1 MGLGAD
7 PREVASGPDVEIA
20 LGPYPI
26 RVVRNDETDLR
37 LAGEG
42 LLGESDIRSGTIY
55 VRSDL
60 DYAREREV
68 LVHEVLH
75 HVIGLTHLQARWS
88 DDEQEEVIR
97 ALAPWLAC
105 AVTIAGHDGA
115 G

>member
-1 MGLGAD
+1 MAQG
-7 PREVASGPDVEIA
+7 RKVELN
-20 LGPYPI
+20 LGPYTI
-26 RVVRNDETDLR
+26 HLVRNDETDLR

-42 LLGESDIRSGTIY
+42 LVGESDVRSGTIY

-60 DYAREREV
+60 DFAREREV
-68 LVHEVLH
+68 IVHELLH

-105 AVTIAGHDGA
+105 AVSVNIHDGD
-115 G
+115 